1 VKKHLLTAVF
11 ALVVGTLGFAVSGVA
26 LANNGNGRG
35 GPNPCPPSEHA
46 VYDQNGNFVGCEH
59 NGNPSGEPGGGIGN
73 CGQNQSGNPG
83 NGGDTGY
90 GNGSDCVV
98 TTTETT
104 PTETTPSDTTP
115 TDTTPTDTT
124 PTDTTPGDTTP
135 GDTTP
140 GDTTPSDTTPTETTS
155 SPSPGTPPADGG
167 SQPGS
172 DQSSQQESTTS
183 TDSSSPSIV
192 GQPPEEQHSTKQV
205 GPAQAQQSSAKP
217 AVAGTGA
224 KNEPK
229 PTREPQ
235 PAPFTL

>member
-1 VKKHLLTAVF
+1 MKRHLLTAAL

-26 LANNGNGRG
+26 LANNGNGKG

-46 VYDQNGNFVGCEH
+46 VYDQNGNFVSCEH

-90 GNGSDCVV
+90 GNGDGCVV
-98 TTTETT
+98 STTT
-104 PTETTPSDTTP
+104 PTETTP

-124 PTDTTPGDTTP
+124 PTQTTPTDTTPT
-135 GDTTP
+135 
-140 GDTTPSDTTPTETTS
+140 DTTPSETTPTETTPTETTPS
-155 SPSPGTPPADGG
+155 SPGSPPADGG

-172 DQSSQQESTTS
+172 DQPSEQGSDSS
-183 TDSSSPSIV
+183 DGSSSPSIV
-192 GQPPEEQHSTKQV
+192 GQPPEEQHSTAQV
-205 GPAQAQQSSAKP
+205 SPAQAHQSSAKP
-217 AVAGTGA
+217 AVAGTSA
-224 KNEPK
+224 KSEPK
-229 PTREPQ
+229 PTHQPQ

>member
-1 VKKHLLTAVF
+1 MKRHLLTVVL
-11 ALVVGTLGFAVSGVA
+11 ALAVGTLGFAVSGVA

-35 GPNPCPPSEHA
+35 GADPCPSSQHA

-90 GNGSDCVV
+90 GNGGGCVV
-98 TTTETT
+98 STTTETETTPSETTSTDTTPTDTTPTGTTPTNTTPTDTTPGGTTPTETT
-104 PTETTPSDTTP
+104 PTETTPS
-115 TDTTPTDTT
+115 
-124 PTDTTPGDTTP
+124 
-135 GDTTP
+135 
-140 GDTTPSDTTPTETTS
+140 
-155 SPSPGTPPADGG
+155 SPGSPPEDGG

-172 DQSSQQESTTS
+172 EQSSQQDSSTS
-183 TDSSSPSIV
+183 TDSSTPSIV
-192 GQPPEEQHSTKQV
+192 GEPPSEQHSTKQV
-205 GPAQAQQSSAKP
+205 GSAQVHQSSAKP
-217 AVAGTGA
+217 AVAGTSA
-224 KNEPK
+224 KSEPK